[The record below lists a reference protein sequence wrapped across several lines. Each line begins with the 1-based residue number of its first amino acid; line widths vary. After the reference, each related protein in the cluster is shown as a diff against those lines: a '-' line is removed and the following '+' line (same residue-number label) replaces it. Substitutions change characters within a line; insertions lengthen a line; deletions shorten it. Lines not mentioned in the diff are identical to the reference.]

1 MVILPEAT
9 DSVKSQLKFIHF
21 PFQTLKRYFSAL
33 IGNMENSE
41 NTKTLLNDQWTAKG
55 FNKPNLRMEYRAIA
69 NKVQPGKWQKQI

>member
-1 MVILPEAT
+1 MAILPEPT
-9 DSVKSQLKFIHF
+9 DIVKSQSKFIHL
-21 PFQTLKRYFSAL
+21 PFQTLKRYFSDL
-33 IGNMENSE
+33 FGNIDNSE